1 MSALRQVFNDLIR
14 FEIEL
19 WNAVDARLKSEFG
32 LPLTHYEPMS
42 VIGRLPGAT
51 S

>member
-1 MSALRQVFNDLIR
+1 MSDLRQLVNDLVR
-14 FEIEL
+14 FEIDV
-19 WNAVDARLKSEFG
+19 WNPVAAPLKSEFG
-32 LPLTHYEPMS
+32 LPLTHYEPRS